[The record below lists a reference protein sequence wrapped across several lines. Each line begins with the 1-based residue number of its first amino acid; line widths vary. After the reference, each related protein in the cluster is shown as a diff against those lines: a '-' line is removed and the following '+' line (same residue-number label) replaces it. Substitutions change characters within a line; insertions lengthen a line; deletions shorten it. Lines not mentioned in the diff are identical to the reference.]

1 MLTIEETAKLM
12 ARPVLTEADCMAII
26 NGEGDEYGTIGAEAL
41 LWAKMG
47 DPIAAR
53 FKRLD
58 KALVTLLADVREVFP
73 DAQYYTAS
81 GGFNLMLGSPHD
93 AKGINPQAELLALSG
108 RAAIGDGDF

>member
-1 MLTIEETAKLM
+1 LLTIEETEALI
-12 ARPVLTEADCMAII
+12 AQPVLTEADCLAII
-26 NGEGDEYGTIGAEAL
+26 HGAGDEYGTIGAEAL

-58 KALVTLLADVREVFP
+58 KALIALLADVRAVFP

-108 RAAIGDGDF
+108 HASIGDGDF